1 MLKTYREEMRI
12 QTCHCD
18 LTGQW
23 RPSAILEAM
32 QETAGVHS
40 ELLGVGRNALIQKG
54 VVWVLTR
61 LEVVMDRYPKIAET
75 ISIETFPMPVRR
87 WFFPRYFIF
96 RDASGAEIGRAGSLW
111 VLLDIHT
118 RKMTKPD
125 LIQSLMP
132 DNSDLLAP
140 LGLPAAVSEVSG
152 TLETAL
158 LPRETIKVVC
168 PQKKGRWILTNK
180 RLLLEEKG
188 GFHAIA
194 LDKIKSVQGK
204 NAAGNRTTVPANMVS
219 LTVKADKDFIVQN
232 LNDQFPELVKQLQSG
247 LKRRK

>member
-1 MLKTYREEMRI
+1 MT
-12 QTCHCD
+12 
-18 LTGQW
+18 
-23 RPSAILEAM
+23 PSQL
-32 QETAGVHS
+32 G
-40 ELLGVGRNALIQKG
+40 LLAVA
-54 VVWVLTR
+54 
-61 LEVVMDRYPKIAET
+61 
-75 ISIETFPMPVRR
+75 
-87 WFFPRYFIF
+87 
-96 RDASGAEIGRAGSLW
+96 
-111 VLLDIHT
+111 VLL
-118 RKMTKPD
+118 
-125 LIQSLMP
+125 SL
-132 DNSDLLAP
+132 LLAIRSS
-140 LGLPAAVSEVSG
+140 LRARRERKERDFTR

-204 NAAGNRTTVPANMVS
+204 NAAGNRTTVHANMVS

>member
-1 MLKTYREEMRI
+1 MT
-12 QTCHCD
+12 
-18 LTGQW
+18 
-23 RPSAILEAM
+23 PSQL
-32 QETAGVHS
+32 G
-40 ELLGVGRNALIQKG
+40 LLAVA
-54 VVWVLTR
+54 
-61 LEVVMDRYPKIAET
+61 
-75 ISIETFPMPVRR
+75 
-87 WFFPRYFIF
+87 
-96 RDASGAEIGRAGSLW
+96 
-111 VLLDIHT
+111 VLLC
-118 RKMTKPD
+118 
-125 LIQSLMP
+125 L
-132 DNSDLLAP
+132 LLAIRSS
-140 LGLPAAVSEVSG
+140 LRARRERKERDFTR

-247 LKRRK
+247 LKRRKQ